1 MPFENVFIGKISQTY
16 NLLFKLTAKTCKFQ
30 LVDKDK
36 NEMIPLI
43 IEASISSN
51 ISPLWHA

>member
-1 MPFENVFIGKISQTY
+1 MPFENVFIGRISQTY